1 MKDSFASNEAPQ
13 KDSEND
19 TKVIP
24 PCPFKVGDKVRR
36 KIHINS
42 CNSYLDGSVCTV
54 YDIEWNEEDLCYYLS
69 LDKEDHPFG
78 WDATCYELVESAKD
92 KLNEDTSNLHPH
104 HDLIIA
110 WAKGAEIEYWDD
122 FFEDWLHVSNP
133 AWGSSLKFRIKP
145 EEPKKETIKYRVAL
159 FAEKG
164 YYWALSTTNYTRSVA
179 YSCNDNFVRWLT
191 DWVEVEV

>member
-1 MKDSFASNEAPQ
+1 MKDSFSSNEAHLKNTANSPG
-13 KDSEND
+13 N
-19 TKVIP
+19 IP
-24 PCPFKVGDKVRR
+24 PAPFKIGDKVKRDVPHSNPTGVEVEG
-36 KIHINS
+36 IYWH
-42 CNSYLDGSVCTV
+42 D
-54 YDIEWNEEDLCYYLS
+54 DHECYYMTI
-69 LDKEDHPFG
+69 DGEYG
-78 WDATCYELVESAKD
+78 YDAIYYQLVEPAKD
-92 KLNEDTSNLHPH
+92 KINEDTSNLHPH

-159 FAEKG
+159 FRDSDEPDT
-164 YYWALSTTNYTRSVA
+164 WTLSTSSTNIAEGWESE
-179 YSCNDNFVRWLT
+179 NDHFVRWLT